1 MSITI
6 TVANLDTMPP
16 EGVRRVAGLF
26 QVIADYQNGLVNNEP
41 FPKLDMDVP
50 EQSAEPD
57 IDATIAHTVTKTAS
71 GIEVDAQGLPWDGR
85 IHASSRAKVVDGTWR
100 LRRGVDDQIVTAV
113 KRELQIAMGAP
124 TIAPAPEFVMSAPVV
139 ESDDMTQFFKEPE
152 VPLPIVP
159 PPPFVNTVVPP
170 VTSVDISHLQ
180 EVGAAQT
187 VSHTSPAQTV
197 SHTSPALTFMKLM
210 QLITAKYQAKE
221 LDQAM
226 IQAAITKVGLP
237 SLPMLGSRPDLVQ
250 SVADELGILA

>member
-50 EQSAEPD
+50 EQSSEPD

-139 ESDDMTQFFKEPE
+139 ESNDMTQFFKAPE

-187 VSHTSPAQTV
+187 ASP
-197 SHTSPALTFMKLM
+197 TSPALTFMKLM